1 MKLDENDLRALLREE
16 ADTIIPAGDGL
27 TKIQSRVQRR
37 RNRLRWMRP
46 AIAVT
51 AASAL
56 IVAGAVTYGQ
66 VTHDDQSAQLPADGL
81 TQSPEP
87 SPSGAAV
94 PGQALWTGPEGA
106 SWRSDADQTALHF
119 LSDHLQMPYL
129 DTVVSSTVRGDS
141 AEVAVGRVLPS
152 DTKQA
157 VPATT
162 ITLQRASGT
171 WYVESARADQLTVT
185 RTSVNAST
193 VTVGGRITG
202 VDESIQ
208 VELRAGD
215 TAQPLAHA
223 STPGGGQDSPW
234 QVTLERPATDATR
247 LTVVVYLPSG
257 LDGNAARVVAVPLD
271 TGDGPGPTTAY
282 PTVFYAAVDSRIA
295 KLSSTDGSVVSYL
308 TEQQPGGGDSDP
320 QLVGNQVYFL
330 RGSGSCANALMS
342 VPTSGGGATGVYTPN
357 NATVTGYAA
366 SSDGHRLAVVEQSC
380 ADAGQQRVVVS
391 DSSTGATM
399 TTPWAAQPP
408 SVEGDPAWSSDGK
421 QLAATVRTGTLWG
434 VRVWNPF
441 NISSPLDGKAL
452 VSPHD
457 GCALSD
463 PVWTPDSLAAAEVCG
478 PTSFAIAFFDPTTL
492 QVRSYSPSIQAG
504 PSGRMAASSTGVL
517 LVGTGSGDTAGPM
530 LAVTPT
536 AVSKLTSGGCVI
548 SQPSAA
554 ACPDGG
560 TW

>member
-1 MKLDENDLRALLREE
+1 MKLDENDLHALLREE
-16 ADTIIPAGDGL
+16 AETIIPAGDGL
-27 TKIQSRVQRR
+27 AKIQRRVERR

-46 AIAVT
+46 ALAVT
-51 AASAL
+51 AAGAL

-66 VTHDDQSAQLPADGL
+66 VTHDDQSVHLPADGL
-81 TQSPEP
+81 TQSPAP

-94 PGQALWTGPEGA
+94 PGQALWSGPDGA

-129 DTVVSSTVRGDS
+129 DTVVASTVRGDS
-141 AEVAVGRVLPS
+141 AEVAVGRGLPS
-152 DTKQA
+152 ETKRA
-157 VPATT
+157 VAATT

-171 WYVESARADQLTVT
+171 WYVESARADLLTVT
-185 RTSVNAST
+185 TTSVNAST
-193 VTVGGRITG
+193 VTVSGRLTG

-208 VELRAGD
+208 VELLAGD
-215 TAQPLAHA
+215 SPQPLAHA

-234 QVTLERPATDATR
+234 QVTLERPVTDATR
-247 LTVVVYLPSG
+247 LTVVVYLPSA
-257 LDGNAARVVAVPLD
+257 LDGNAARVVALALD
-271 TGDGPGPTTAY
+271 VGDGPGPTAAY
-282 PTVFYAAVDSRIA
+282 PTVFFAASDGRIA
-295 KLSSTDGSVVSYL
+295 KLSSTDGSVISSL
-308 TEQQPGGGDSDP
+308 TQQQPGGGDSDP

-330 RGSGSCANALMS
+330 RGAGSCANTLLS
-342 VPTSGGGATGVYTPN
+342 VPTSGGGATGVYTPS
-357 NATVTGYAA
+357 NATVTGYAV

-380 ADAGQQRVVVS
+380 ADAGQQRIVVS
-391 DSSTGATM
+391 DSSTGTTA

-408 SVEGDPAWSSDGK
+408 SVEGDPAWSPDGT

-441 NISSPLDGKAL
+441 TATSPLDGRAL

-478 PTSFAIAFFDPTTL
+478 PTSFAVAFFDPTTL
-492 QVRSYSPSIQAG
+492 QVRSYSPSIPAG

-517 LVGTGSGDTAGPM
+517 LVGTGGGDTVGPL

-536 AVSKLTSGGCVI
+536 AVTKLTPGGCVM

-554 ACPDGG
+554 CPNGG